1 MQQLRVG
8 TDCSGIE
15 APIQA
20 LQQLNIPFIH
30 EFACEKDKYAL
41 QSIQANYNPKLIY
54 TDITTR
60 DHSSLPDIDLY
71 VCGFPCQPFSN
82 IGKKLGILDPRSNIS
97 EHCVEVIRVKQPK
110 FFILENVKN
119 FKTIQDG
126 IPFNHLLQELNVLDY
141 SISVDILNTK
151 DYGIPQNRERL
162 FFIGIRK
169 DIDKSYMTPE
179 KKEMNSLDS
188 CIEDKS
194 INHQFKMCKTL
205 KKKIDKYK
213 ENFGF
218 IVTSTNFGGCAVKFC
233 STLTTNCRYY
243 YHSTYNRY
251 LTPRECLNL
260 QGFKDFTQVVSNT
273 QMYKQAGNSMS
284 VNVIKEIITQF
295 I

>member
-20 LQQLNIPFIH
+20 LQQLNIPFTH

-97 EHCVEVIRVKQPK
+97 EHCIEVIRVKQPK

-169 DIDKSYMTPE
+169 DINKSYVTPE

-188 CIEDKS
+188 CIEDKT
-194 INHQFKMCKTL
+194 IQFFNPPPSVLRKL
-205 KKKIDKYK
+205 IDIDFKNNY
-213 ENFGF
+213 
-218 IVTSTNFGGCAVKFC
+218 ICPASKFTKVR
-233 STLTTNCRYY
+233 SNMSPTLTTSNGGY

-260 QGFKDFTQVVSNT
+260 QGFKDFAQVVSNT

>member
-169 DIDKSYMTPE
+169 DIDKSYVTPE

-188 CIEDKS
+188 YIEDKTICDLS
-194 INHQFKMCKTL
+194 PNKAGL
-205 KKKIDKYK
+205 KIIEKNKLHDTNSLVSCV
-213 ENFGF
+213 NFGTF
-218 IVTSTNFGGCAVKFC
+218 MVNLSP
-233 STLTTNCRYY
+233 SLTTTHPH
-243 YHSTYNRY
+243 YHTKYNRY

-273 QMYKQAGNSMS
+273 QIYRQIGNSMS

>member
-20 LQQLNIPFIH
+20 LQQLNIPFTH

-82 IGKKLGILDPRSNIS
+82 MGKKLGILDPRSNIS
-97 EHCVEVIRVKQPK
+97 EHCIEVIRVKQPK

-169 DIDKSYMTPE
+169 DIDKSYVTPE

-194 INHQFKMCKTL
+194 IY
-205 KKKIDKYK
+205 KISSAKYTMNK
-213 ENFGF
+213 LQTINFNDGY
-218 IVTSTNFGGCAVKFC
+218 ICPLNAGKCTKICPTITSG
-233 STLTTNCRYY
+233 SRY
-243 YHSTYNRY
+243 YHSTYNRH